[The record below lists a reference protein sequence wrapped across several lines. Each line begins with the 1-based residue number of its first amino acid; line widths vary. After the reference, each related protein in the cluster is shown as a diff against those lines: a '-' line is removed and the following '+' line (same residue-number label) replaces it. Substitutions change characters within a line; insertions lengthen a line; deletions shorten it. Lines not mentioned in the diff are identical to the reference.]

1 MKKLTL
7 KDLNESQLQRVQVR
21 QAQARKSLDRPL
33 TNAEKGKIKD
43 EMLKEIALEMDKE
56 AKKIRAEKKKQKVVP
71 SDETFSW
78 SKNNHT
84 RGLR

>member
-56 AKKIRAEKKKQKVVP
+56 AKKVRAEKKKQQVVP

>member
-7 KDLNESQLQRVQVR
+7 KDLNESQLQRVQVK
-21 QAQARKSLDRPL
+21 QAQARKSLNRPL

-56 AKKIRAEKKKQKVVP
+56 AKKVRAEKKKQKVVP

>member
-43 EMLKEIALEMDKE
+43 EMLKEIAVEMDKE
-56 AKKIRAEKKKQKVVP
+56 AKKVRAEKKKQKVVP

>member
-7 KDLNESQLQRVQVR
+7 KDLNESQLQRVQVK

-56 AKKIRAEKKKQKVVP
+56 AKKVRAEKKKQKVVP

-78 SKNNHT
+78 SKNNHS

>member
-33 TNAEKGKIKD
+33 TNAEKGRIKD

-56 AKKIRAEKKKQKVVP
+56 AKKVRAEKKKQKVVP

>member
-7 KDLNESQLQRVQVR
+7 KDLNEIQLQRVQVR

-56 AKKIRAEKKKQKVVP
+56 AKKVRAEKKKQKVVP

-78 SKNNHT
+78 SKNNHS

>member
-7 KDLNESQLQRVQVR
+7 KDLNEIQLQRVQVR

-56 AKKIRAEKKKQKVVP
+56 AKKVRAEKKKQKVVP

>member
-7 KDLNESQLQRVQVR
+7 KDLNESQLQRVEVR

-56 AKKIRAEKKKQKVVP
+56 AKKVRAEKKKQKVVP

>member
-56 AKKIRAEKKKQKVVP
+56 AKKVRAEKKKQKVVP

-78 SKNNHT
+78 SKNNHS

>member
-56 AKKIRAEKKKQKVVP
+56 AKKVRAEKIKQKVVP

>member
-7 KDLNESQLQRVQVR
+7 KDLNESQLQRVQVK

-56 AKKIRAEKKKQKVVP
+56 AKKVRAEKKKQKVVP

>member
-56 AKKIRAEKKKQKVVP
+56 AKKVRAEKKKQKVVP